1 MSNEITT
8 NVVKKSAEE
17 LIQMELQEA
26 WLEIKRLK
34 EENKR
39 LLQLLYE
46 IDHRKQGAEDER
58 N

>member
-1 MSNEITT
+1 MG
-8 NVVKKSAEE
+8 NVVKKSPEE

-26 WLEIKRLK
+26 WFEIKRLK

-46 IDHRKQGAEDER
+46 IDHCKRGAEDER